1 MSHVSGGNMVVGFLG
16 AGNMGGAYIKALNKE
31 VFFYEPNKARVEEL
45 EKDSLGKSVVNLKE
59 LIDKSDI
66 IVIGVKPQILDKVL
80 VELKEFDLSKKILVT
95 MVVGVKIKHYEKY
108 LGELK
113 LVRTMPN
120 TPVQVKEGVAGVSF
134 KGLDEKEKDE
144 VLKVLGSCGLVLE
157 IEEEK
162 LDAITAISGSG
173 PAYIFLLINALADG
187 GVRLGL
193 SKAEAIKVAS
203 QTFLGAAKM
212 VLETGMHPEVL
223 KDMVTSPGGTTAQGL
238 AKMEEYRM
246 RSGMIETAK
255 ATYDKAKELG
265 RKE

>member
-1 MSHVSGGNMVVGFLG
+1 MNIGFLG

-31 VFFYEPNKARVEEL
+31 VLFYEPNKERVEEL
-45 EKDSLGKSVVNLKE
+45 EASTKGKSVDTLKE

-66 IVIGVKPQILDKVL
+66 IVLGIKPQILDIVL
-80 VELKEFDLSKKILVT
+80 EELRNYDLTGKIIVT
-95 MVVGVKIKHYEKY
+95 MVVGVKIAHYIKY
-108 LGELK
+108 LGNIK

-120 TPVQVKEGVAGVSF
+120 TPAQVGEGVTGVSF
-134 KGLDEKEKDE
+134 NDLNQIEKINVMEILE
-144 VLKVLGSCGLVLE
+144 SCGLVLE
-157 IEEEK
+157 VDEEK
-162 LDAITAISGSG
+162 LDIITAISGSG
-173 PAYIFLLINALADG
+173 PAYVFLLINALADG

-193 SKAEAIKVAS
+193 SKTEAIKVAS

-212 VLETGMHPEVL
+212 VLETGLHPEVL

-238 AKMEEYRM
+238 SKMEEYRM

>member
-1 MSHVSGGNMVVGFLG
+1 MVVGFLG

-31 VFFYEPNKARVEEL
+31 VYFYEKNEKRVEEL
-45 EKDSLGKSVVNLKE
+45 ERDSQGKSVKDLKE
-59 LIDKSDI
+59 LINKSDI
-66 IVIGVKPQILDKVL
+66 IVVAIKPQILDEIL
-80 VELKEFDLSKKILVT
+80 TELKEFDLRNKIIVT
-95 MVVGVKIKHYEKY
+95 LVVGVKIEHYLKY
-108 LGELK
+108 LGDTK
-113 LVRTMPN
+113 IVRVMPN
-120 TPVQVKEGVAGVSF
+120 TPVQVKQGVAGVSF
-134 KGLDEKEKDE
+134 SGLDPLEKTE
-144 VLKVLGSCGLVLE
+144 VLELLGSCGVVLE
-157 IEEEK
+157 VEENK

-173 PAYIFLLINALADG
+173 PAYVFMLINALADG

-193 SKAEAIKVAS
+193 TKQEAIQVAS
-203 QTFLGAAKM
+203 QTFLGSAQM

>member
-1 MSHVSGGNMVVGFLG
+1 MVVGFLG

-31 VFFYEPNKARVEEL
+31 LFFYEPNRARVEEL
-45 EKDSLGKSVVNLKE
+45 EKETMGKGVENLGE
-59 LIDKSDI
+59 LINKSDI

-80 VELKEFDLSKKILVT
+80 TELKAFDLSNKILVT
-95 MVVGVKIKHYEKY
+95 MVVGVKISHYEKY
-108 LGELK
+108 LGEIK
-113 LVRTMPN
+113 IVRTMPN
-120 TPVQVKEGVAGVSF
+120 TPVQVKEGVTGASF
-134 KGLDEKEKDE
+134 KGLNDAEKTFVTEMLE
-144 VLKVLGSCGLVLE
+144 SCGLVLE
-157 IEEEK
+157 VDEEK
-162 LDAITAISGSG
+162 LDVITAISGSG
-173 PAYIFLLINALADG
+173 PAYVFLLINALADG

-193 SKAEAIKVAS
+193 SKSEAIKVAS

-212 VLETGMHPEVL
+212 VMDTGMHPEML

-238 AKMEEYRM
+238 AKMEEYKM